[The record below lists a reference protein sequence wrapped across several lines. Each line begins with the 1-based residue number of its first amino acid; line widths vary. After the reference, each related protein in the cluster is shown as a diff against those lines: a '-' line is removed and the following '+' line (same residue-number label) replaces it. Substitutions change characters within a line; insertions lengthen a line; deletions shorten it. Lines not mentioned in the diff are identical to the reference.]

1 MIMAAREGVGLNRLL
16 FTMTQQTWR
25 GWMPAAAAAA
35 AAAAAQQ
42 QQHKHDAFRQELEM

>member
-1 MIMAAREGVGLNRLL
+1 
-16 FTMTQQTWR
+16 MTQQTWR